1 MFPFHPVPFFVPRFP
16 FCQLP
21 DSLAFF
27 DLARRLAGSLSFSTD
42 KKWRTN
48 NKEGIMT
55 LRHIYGFISCPVLFS
70 HSATT
75 PARPSSRVSVSTLIR
90 GEYCYKHTGTF
101 LMDLWLMRPGNGVVP
116 VEYKRESGWILKMNC
131 LPTYQFSLPISCS
144 LTLLSLCLSLRIQSI
159 AFVLCCRQMSLGCNF
174 VRFSRQSFLSDI
186 ERGRC
191 IRRLIAFKRTFWNF
205 SPIRQNIGMSLE
217 KFWKNVGLLS

>member
-1 MFPFHPVPFFVPRFP
+1 MFPFHPVPFFVPRFFCFP
-16 FCQLP
+16 LCQLT

-27 DLARRLAGSLSFSTD
+27 DLARRLDGSLSFSTD

-70 HSATT
+70 RSATT

-90 GEYCYKHTGTF
+90 GECCYKHTGTF

-144 LTLLSLCLSLRIQSI
+144 LSLLSSLLFSQSNESRNLRIQSI

-186 ERGRC
+186 EAGRR

-205 SPIRQNIGMSLE
+205 SSIR
-217 KFWKNVGLLS
+217 